1 MSPKELV
8 LNQAETITNQAK
20 ESLKN
25 LKTIALSEAWKLLQ
39 LATAGIVQ
47 IIEKMA
53 NDLDGGEK
61 KKIAIEYL
69 NTFYDSVFTVVDIPF
84 IPNIIEPIMHKYVK
98 SMLMIMTSASIDA
111 TVTIF
116 RQTGI
121 FLRKEQAV

>member
-69 NTFYDSVFTVVDIPF
+69 NTFYDSVFTVVDTPF
-84 IPNIIEPIMHKYVK
+84 IPSIIEPIIHKYVK
-98 SMLMIMTSASIDA
+98 SMLMIMTSASIYA
-111 TVTIF
+111 IVTIF